1 MKHAGMLL
9 AELLANFGVE
19 YVFGVPGGQTSALYN
34 ALAKRRD
41 IKHIV
46 MRDERN
52 AVYAADGYARAT
64 NRVGVCDATVGPG
77 AVKLVSGL
85 MEAYHQSIP
94 IVAVISDLPA
104 RWENYKLFGCA
115 SQAVDQ
121 LAVLKPVTKA
131 QFKVYSPQILP
142 ELVGSAFR
150 IASSGRPGPVVLDV
164 PHDVF
169 DAKYEDGSVNLDI
182 NYEYGTY
189 PWYRPLP
196 DLKDVRKAVNMLVD
210 AEKPLIIAGGGARI
224 AGAGKALLDL
234 AETLRVPVATTFS
247 GKGVFPENHPLA
259 CGVVGNMGTTCA
271 RVFLEEAD
279 VVFLIGFKSAQNS
292 TFNWTLP
299 RKGTKVIHLDVDP
312 TEIGKVFKT
321 DLMMVGDAKA
331 GLELMLEVA
340 KEGEKALPH
349 SREVWLRRLDEL
361 KKEWLSLRQKEEE
374 TAGSPVKPQR
384 VFAELRRV
392 CGADDFIV
400 CDASFVSGWGAMY
413 FDASSPNIIF
423 PRGSAGLGYALPA
436 SIGVRLARK
445 EGNVVCVAGDGGY
458 SYSLP
463 ELATLKQHGL
473 KVVSVVL
480 NNSCYAWIKY
490 WQRIFFDENYC
501 SVDLA
506 EVNFAEI
513 AKGFGL
519 LGIRVNSSE
528 ELREALE
535 SAFSSNISAV
545 VDVKTEVWETPIFA
559 YREAL
564 ESLKGDVATR

>member
-1 MKHAGMLL
+1 MLL
-9 AELLANFGVE
+9 AELLAKFGVE
-19 YVFGVPGGQTSALYN
+19 YIFGVPGGQTTALYN

-52 AVYAADGYARAT
+52 AVYAADGYARTT
-64 NRVGVCDATVGPG
+64 NKVGVCDATVGPG

-94 IVAVISDLPA
+94 IVAIISDLPVS
-104 RWENYKLFGCA
+104 WENYKFYGCA

-121 LAVLKPVTKA
+121 LAILKTVTKA

-150 IASSGRPGPVVLDV
+150 VATSGRPGPVVLDI

-169 DAKYEDGSVNLDI
+169 DAKYDESFVNLDV
-182 NYEYGTY
+182 NFEFGSY
-189 PWYRPLP
+189 PWYRPVP
-196 DLKDVRKAVNMLVD
+196 DIKDARKAVNMLIE

-224 AGAGKALLDL
+224 AGAAEALLSL
-234 AETLRVPVATTFS
+234 AEALRVPVATTFS
-247 GKGVFPENHPLA
+247 GKGVFPENHSLA

-271 RVFLEEAD
+271 KILLEEAD
-279 VVFLIGFKSAQNS
+279 VVFFIGFKSAQNS

-299 RKGTKVIHLDVDP
+299 QKGRKVIHLDIDP

-321 DLMMVGDAKA
+321 DLAMVGDAKA

-340 KEGEKALPH
+340 KEQEKALPY
-349 SREVWLRRLDEL
+349 SREIWLKRLNEL
-361 KKEWLSLRQKEEE
+361 KKEWLSLRQREEE
-374 TAGSPVKPQR
+374 TAGSPVKPQK

-413 FDASSPNIIF
+413 FDASNPNIIF

-445 EGNVVCVAGDGGY
+445 EGNVICVAGDGGY

-473 KVVSVVL
+473 KIISVIL
-480 NNSCYAWIKY
+480 NNSSYAWIKY

-501 SVDLA
+501 SVDLS
-506 EVNFAEI
+506 EVNFAEV
-513 AKGFGL
+513 ANGFGL
-519 LGIRVNSSE
+519 LGIRVNNSE

-535 SAFSSNISAV
+535 RAISSSISAV
-545 VDVKTEVWETPIFA
+545 VDVRTEVWETPIFA

-564 ESLKGDVATR
+564 SRLGERSS